1 MRSTFG
7 SNEWAARFM
16 SRHLVE
22 PWNYAARASAKSL
35 YTAAKFSLSTDLATG
50 LHLQQRNQAR
60 LLEKKES

>member
-16 SRHLVE
+16 PGHLVE
-22 PWNYAARASAKSL
+22 PWNYAPRASTESL
-35 YTAAKFSLSTDLATG
+35 YTVAEFSLSASLATG
-50 LHLQQRNQAR
+50 LHLQQRNQIG

>member
-16 SRHLVE
+16 SRHLVD
-22 PWNYAARASAKSL
+22 PRNDAARVSTKSL
-35 YTAAKFSLSTDLATG
+35 YATGEFSLSADLATG